1 MFEALVVTL
10 REGVEVALVVGI
22 IAAFLRREAGGR
34 HLGAVWGGIVAAIGA
49 SLAGGL
55 LLRRIAIS
63 EEVLEG
69 VLYLVAAAVVGSMLL
84 WMWQHGRALSGQVKG
99 TLARILA
106 SERVA
111 AAGAG
116 IFLFT
121 FLMVFREGMETV
133 LFLSA
138 LSLTSGGL
146 ETLLGVLA
154 GLVAAFV
161 FGVLFVRG
169 SLRVDLGRFFKVTGI
184 ALLIFVAQLL
194 VNGYHELAEAGWLP
208 ATQASMATIGPLV
221 KNEFFF
227 IVAVLVLPLLMLL
240 VPGGGGRTGA
250 PGAATPGGAVARDG
264 AATEGAAI
272 PAGATP
278 APAASVGGAAA
289 RLERAAALRQARARV
304 WGGSLGVA
312 ILAALGLG
320 FVYSRP
326 PAVLSTATPV
336 VPGADGL
343 VRLPLADFQGTAL
356 RRYVVALGGTGQHGA
371 AAGASVRF
379 IAVPLDD
386 PRKPD
391 TAIAT
396 AFDACEICGARG
408 YYQEGGNVTCL
419 HCGSAIY
426 PPSIGQHG
434 GCNPV
439 PLPSRRQGSEL
450 VIQAT
455 DLVRGAPLFGAAGA
469 AGAAGGPKAGA
480 GAAVAAGH
488 HSM

>member
-1 MFEALVVTL
+1 MLEALIVTL
-10 REGVEVALVVGI
+10 REGIEVALVVGI

-34 HLGAVWGGIVAAIGA
+34 HLGAVWAAILAAIAA
-49 SLAGGL
+49 SVLGGF
-55 LLRRIAIS
+55 LLRRLAVS

-69 VLYLVAAAVVGSMLL
+69 VLYLAAAVVVGSMLV
-84 WMWQHGRALSGQVKG
+84 WMWRHSRALSGQVKG
-99 TLARILA
+99 TLARIVTR
-106 SERVA
+106 ERAA

-138 LSLTSGGL
+138 LSLTTGGL

-154 GLVAAFV
+154 GLIAAFV

-169 SLRVDLGRFFKVTGI
+169 SLRVDLGRFFKITGI

-208 ATQASMATIGPLV
+208 ANQTSMATIGPLV

-227 IVAVLVLPLLMLL
+227 IVAVLALPLLMLL
-240 VPGGGGRTGA
+240 VPGSGGRRAASPPPAAPLRPTAPPAG
-250 PGAATPGGAVARDG
+250 PGA
-264 AATEGAAI
+264 
-272 PAGATP
+272 
-278 APAASVGGAAA
+278 AAA
-289 RLERAAALRQARARV
+289 RLERAVAERQARARV

-326 PAVLSTATPV
+326 PATLSPATPV
-336 VPGADGL
+336 AVGADGM
-343 VRLPLADFQGTAL
+343 VRLPVADFRGTAL
-356 RRYVVALGGTGQHGA
+356 RRYVVTLGTVGTLGRAGGGGDRSRSA
-371 AAGASVRF
+371 AVRF

-386 PRKPD
+386 PSKPGA
-391 TAIAT
+391 AIAT
-396 AFDACEICGARG
+396 AFDACEICGAKG

-419 HCGSAIY
+419 HCGSTIY

-434 GCNPV
+434 GCNPI
-439 PLPSRRQGSEL
+439 PLPSRRQGGEL
-450 VIQAT
+450 LLRAA
-455 DLVRGAPLFGAAGA
+455 DLAAGAPLFDASA
-469 AGAAGGPKAGA
+469 P
-480 GAAVAAGH
+480 H
-488 HSM
+488 HGM

>member
-1 MFEALVVTL
+1 MLEALIVTL
-10 REGVEVALVVGI
+10 REGIEVALVVGI

-34 HLGAVWGGIVAAIGA
+34 HLGAVWAAILAAIAA
-49 SLAGGL
+49 SVLGGF
-55 LLRRIAIS
+55 LLRRLAIS

-69 VLYLVAAAVVGSMLL
+69 VLYLVAAVVVGSMLV
-84 WMWQHGRALSGQVKG
+84 WMWRHSRALSGQVKG
-99 TLARILA
+99 TLARIVTR
-106 SERVA
+106 ERAA

-138 LSLTSGGL
+138 LSLTTGGL
-146 ETLLGVLA
+146 ETLLGVLG
-154 GLVAAFV
+154 GLIAAFV

-169 SLRVDLGRFFKVTGI
+169 SLRVDLGRFFKITGI

-208 ATQASMATIGPLV
+208 ANQTSMATIGPLV

-227 IVAVLVLPLLMLL
+227 IVAVLALPLLMLL
-240 VPGGGGRTGA
+240 VPGSGGRRGAASPAPGGG
-250 PGAATPGGAVARDG
+250 
-264 AATEGAAI
+264 
-272 PAGATP
+272 
-278 APAASVGGAAA
+278 SAAA
-289 RLERAAALRQARARV
+289 RLERAAAERQARARV

-326 PAVLSTATPV
+326 PATLSAASPV
-336 VPGADGL
+336 AVGADGL
-343 VRLPLADFQGTAL
+343 VRLPVADFRGTAL
-356 RRYVVALGGTGQHGA
+356 RRYVVTLGSAT
-371 AAGASVRF
+371 VRF

-386 PRKPD
+386 PGKPGA
-391 TAIAT
+391 AIAT
-396 AFDACEICGARG
+396 AFDACEICGAKG

-439 PLPSRRQGSEL
+439 PLPSRRQGGEL
-450 VIQAT
+450 LLRAS
-455 DLVRGAPLFGAAGA
+455 DLAAGAPLFDASAS
-469 AGAAGGPKAGA
+469 
-480 GAAVAAGH
+480 H
-488 HSM
+488 HGM

>member
-1 MFEALVVTL
+1 MFEALIVTL
-10 REGVEVALVVGI
+10 REGVEAALVVGI

-34 HLGAVWGGIVAAIGA
+34 HLGAVWAGILAAIAA
-49 SLAGGL
+49 SVAGGY
-55 LLRRIAIS
+55 LLRRLAVN

-69 VLYLVAAAVVGSMLL
+69 VLYLAAAGVVASMLV
-84 WMWQHGRALSGQVKG
+84 WMWRHSRALSGEMKG
-99 TLARILA
+99 TLARILTR
-106 SERVA
+106 ERA
-111 AAGAG
+111 AAVAAG

-154 GLVAAFV
+154 GLIAAFA

-169 SLRVDLGRFFKVTGI
+169 SLRVDLGRFFKITGI

-194 VNGYHELAEAGWLP
+194 VDGYHELAEAGWLP
-208 ATQASMATIGPLV
+208 ANQTSMATIGPLV

-227 IVAVLVLPLLMLL
+227 IVAVLALPLLMLL
-240 VPGGGGRTGA
+240 VPGSGGRRPAAAPPPAAAAPPGPPAPLAPPSTSPGGGGA
-250 PGAATPGGAVARDG
+250 
-264 AATEGAAI
+264 
-272 PAGATP
+272 
-278 APAASVGGAAA
+278 AAA
-289 RLERAAALRQARARV
+289 RLERAASERQARARV

-326 PAVLSTATPV
+326 PTALSPATAVTA
-336 VPGADGL
+336 GADGM
-343 VRLPLADFQGTAL
+343 VRLPVADFRGTAL
-356 RRYVVALGGTGQHGA
+356 RRYAVTLGTLGTLGTGGA
-371 AAGASVRF
+371 AVRF

-386 PRKPD
+386 PRKPG
-391 TAIAT
+391 TVIAT
-396 AFDACEICGARG
+396 AFDACEICGAKG

-419 HCGSAIY
+419 HCGSTIY

-434 GCNPV
+434 GCNPI
-439 PLPSRRQGSEL
+439 PLPSRRLGGEL
-450 VIQAT
+450 VLRAS
-455 DLVRGAPLFGAAGA
+455 DLAAGA
-469 AGAAGGPKAGA
+469 PRLGAAAP
-480 GAAVAAGH
+480 H
-488 HSM
+488 HGM

>member
-1 MFEALVVTL
+1 MLEALIVTL
-10 REGVEVALVVGI
+10 REGIEVALVVGI

-34 HLGAVWGGIVAAIGA
+34 HLGAVWAGILAALAASVLGGF
-49 SLAGGL
+49 
-55 LLRRIAIS
+55 LLRRLAVS

-69 VLYLVAAAVVGSMLL
+69 VLYLAAAVVVGSMLV
-84 WMWQHGRALSGQVKG
+84 WMWRHSRSLSGQVKG
-99 TLARILA
+99 TLARIVTR
-106 SERVA
+106 ERAA

-138 LSLTSGGL
+138 LSLTTGGL

-154 GLVAAFV
+154 GLIAAFV

-169 SLRVDLGRFFKVTGI
+169 SLRVDLGRFFKITGI

-208 ATQASMATIGPLV
+208 ANQISMATIGPLV

-227 IVAVLVLPLLMLL
+227 VVAVLAQLMLL
-240 VPGGGGRTGA
+240 VPGSGGRPSANPPPAADAPPLAPLSTSPSGGGA
-250 PGAATPGGAVARDG
+250 
-264 AATEGAAI
+264 
-272 PAGATP
+272 
-278 APAASVGGAAA
+278 AAA
-289 RLERAAALRQARARV
+289 RLERAVAERQARARV

-326 PAVLSTATPV
+326 PATLSPATPV
-336 VPGADGL
+336 AVGADGM
-343 VRLPLADFQGTAL
+343 VRLPVADFRGTAL
-356 RRYVVALGGTGQHGA
+356 RRYVVTLGTVGMLGGTGGA
-371 AAGASVRF
+371 GDRSRSAAVRF

-386 PRKPD
+386 PSKPGA
-391 TAIAT
+391 AIAT
-396 AFDACEICGARG
+396 AFDACEICGAKG

-434 GCNPV
+434 GCNPI
-439 PLPSRRQGSEL
+439 PLPSRRQGGEL
-450 VIQAT
+450 LLRAA
-455 DLVRGAPLFGAAGA
+455 DLAAGAPLFDASA
-469 AGAAGGPKAGA
+469 P
-480 GAAVAAGH
+480 H
-488 HSM
+488 HGM

>member
-1 MFEALVVTL
+1 MLEALIVTL
-10 REGVEVALVVGI
+10 REGIEVALVVGI

-34 HLGAVWGGIVAAIGA
+34 HLGAVWAGILAAIAA
-49 SLAGGL
+49 SVLGGF
-55 LLRRIAIS
+55 LLRRLAIS

-69 VLYLVAAAVVGSMLL
+69 VLYLAAAAVVGSMLV
-84 WMWQHGRALSGQVKG
+84 WMWRHSRSLSGQMKG
-99 TLARILA
+99 TLARIVTR
-106 SERVA
+106 ERA
-111 AAGAG
+111 AAVGAG

-146 ETLLGVLA
+146 ETLLGVLG
-154 GLVAAFV
+154 GLIAAFV

-169 SLRVDLGRFFKVTGI
+169 SLRVDLGRFFKITGI

-208 ATQASMATIGPLV
+208 ANQSSMATIGPLV

-227 IVAVLVLPLLMLL
+227 VVAVLALPLLMLL
-240 VPGGGGRTGA
+240 VPGSGGGR
-250 PGAATPGGAVARDG
+250 AAG
-264 AATEGAAI
+264 
-272 PAGATP
+272 PA
-278 APAASVGGAAA
+278 APAAAAPLVPGGGGAAA
-289 RLERAAALRQARARV
+289 ARLDRAAAERQARARV

-326 PAVLSTATPV
+326 PATLSPASPV
-336 VPGADGL
+336 AVGADGM
-343 VRLPLADFQGTAL
+343 VRLPVADFHGTAL
-356 RRYVVALGGTGQHGA
+356 KRYVVTLGNA
-371 AAGASVRF
+371 AVRF

-386 PRKPD
+386 PSKPGA
-391 TAIAT
+391 AIAT
-396 AFDACEICGARG
+396 AFDACEICGAKG

-434 GCNPV
+434 GCNPI
-439 PLPSRRQGSEL
+439 PLPSRRQGGEL
-450 VIQAT
+450 LLRAV
-455 DLVRGAPLFGAAGA
+455 DLAAGAPLFGASA
-469 AGAAGGPKAGA
+469 
-480 GAAVAAGH
+480 H
-488 HSM
+488 HHDM

>member
-1 MFEALVVTL
+1 MLEALIVTL
-10 REGVEVALVVGI
+10 REGIEVALVVGI

-34 HLGAVWGGIVAAIGA
+34 HLGAVWAAILAAIAA
-49 SLAGGL
+49 SVVGGF
-55 LLRRIAIS
+55 LLRRLAIS

-69 VLYLVAAAVVGSMLL
+69 VLYLVAAVVVGSMLV
-84 WMWQHGRALSGQVKG
+84 WMWRHSRALSGQVKG
-99 TLARILA
+99 TLARIVTR
-106 SERVA
+106 ERAA

-138 LSLTSGGL
+138 LSLTTGGL
-146 ETLLGVLA
+146 ETLLGVLG
-154 GLVAAFV
+154 GLIAAFV

-169 SLRVDLGRFFKVTGI
+169 SLRVDLGRFFKITGI

-208 ATQASMATIGPLV
+208 ANQTSMATIGPLV

-227 IVAVLVLPLLMLL
+227 IVAVLALPLLMLL
-240 VPGGGGRTGA
+240 VPGSGGRRGAASPPAIAADAPLGSPAPLGSAAPLARVTPMGTAPGGGS
-250 PGAATPGGAVARDG
+250 AT
-264 AATEGAAI
+264 
-272 PAGATP
+272 
-278 APAASVGGAAA
+278 A
-289 RLERAAALRQARARV
+289 RLERAAAERQARARV

-326 PAVLSTATPV
+326 PATLSAASPV
-336 VPGADGL
+336 AVGADGL
-343 VRLPLADFQGTAL
+343 VRLPVADFRGTAL
-356 RRYVVALGGTGQHGA
+356 RRYVVTLGSAT
-371 AAGASVRF
+371 VRF
-379 IAVPLDD
+379 IVVPLDD
-386 PRKPD
+386 PGKPG

-396 AFDACEICGARG
+396 AFDACEICGAKG

-419 HCGSAIY
+419 HCGSTIY

-439 PLPSRRQGSEL
+439 PLPSRRQGGEL
-450 VIQAT
+450 LLRAT
-455 DLVRGAPLFGAAGA
+455 DLAAGAPLFDASAS
-469 AGAAGGPKAGA
+469 
-480 GAAVAAGH
+480 H
-488 HSM
+488 HGM

>member
-1 MFEALVVTL
+1 MLEALIVTL
-10 REGVEVALVVGI
+10 REGIEVALVVGI

-34 HLGAVWGGIVAAIGA
+34 HLGAVWAGILAALAASVLGGF
-49 SLAGGL
+49 
-55 LLRRIAIS
+55 LLRRLAIS

-69 VLYLVAAAVVGSMLL
+69 VLYLAAAVVVGSMLV
-84 WMWQHGRALSGQVKG
+84 WMWRHSRALSGQVKG
-99 TLARILA
+99 TLARIVTR
-106 SERVA
+106 ERAA

-138 LSLTSGGL
+138 LSLTTGGL
-146 ETLLGVLA
+146 ETLLGVL
-154 GLVAAFV
+154 GGVIAAFV

-169 SLRVDLGRFFKVTGI
+169 SLRVDLARFFKITGI

-208 ATQASMATIGPLV
+208 ANQTSMATIGPLV

-227 IVAVLVLPLLMLL
+227 IVAVLALPLLMLL
-240 VPGGGGRTGA
+240 VPGRGGRGGR
-250 PGAATPGGAVARDG
+250 PAAS
-264 AATEGAAI
+264 
-272 PAGATP
+272 P
-278 APAASVGGAAA
+278 APAAPLGPLVSGAAAA
-289 RLERAAALRQARARV
+289 RLERAAAERQARARV

-326 PAVLSTATPV
+326 PATLSPATPV
-336 VPGADGL
+336 AVGGDGL
-343 VRLPLADFQGTAL
+343 VRLAVADFHGTAL
-356 RRYVVALGGTGQHGA
+356 RRYVVTLGTLGTGRA
-371 AAGASVRF
+371 TVRF

-386 PRKPD
+386 PGKPGA
-391 TAIAT
+391 AIAT
-396 AFDACEICGARG
+396 AFDACEICGAKG

-419 HCGSAIY
+419 HCGSTIY

-434 GCNPV
+434 GCNPI
-439 PLPSRRQGSEL
+439 PLPSRRQGGEL
-450 VIQAT
+450 LLRAA
-455 DLVRGAPLFGAAGA
+455 DLAAGAPLFDPSAA
-469 AGAAGGPKAGA
+469 
-480 GAAVAAGH
+480 H
-488 HSM
+488 HGM

>member
-1 MFEALVVTL
+1 MLEALIVTL
-10 REGVEVALVVGI
+10 REGIEVALVVGI

-34 HLGAVWGGIVAAIGA
+34 HLGAVWAGILAAIAA
-49 SLAGGL
+49 SVLGGF
-55 LLRRIAIS
+55 LLRRLAVS

-69 VLYLVAAAVVGSMLL
+69 VLYLAAAVVVGSMLV
-84 WMWQHGRALSGQVKG
+84 WMWRHSRALPGQVKG
-99 TLARILA
+99 TLARIVTR
-106 SERVA
+106 ERAA

-138 LSLTSGGL
+138 LSLTTGGL
-146 ETLLGVLA
+146 ETLLGVLG
-154 GLVAAFV
+154 GLIAAFV

-169 SLRVDLGRFFKVTGI
+169 SLRVDLGRFFKITGI

-208 ATQASMATIGPLV
+208 ANQASMATIGPLV

-227 IVAVLVLPLLMLL
+227 IVAVLALPLLMLL
-240 VPGGGGRTGA
+240 VPGSGGRRAASPPTAATDAPLGSPAALESAAPLGSPAALGSAAPLTPLTPLGTAPGGGSA
-250 PGAATPGGAVARDG
+250 K
-264 AATEGAAI
+264 
-272 PAGATP
+272 
-278 APAASVGGAAA
+278 A
-289 RLERAAALRQARARV
+289 RLERAAAERQGRARV

-326 PAVLSTATPV
+326 PATLSPASLV
-336 VPGADGL
+336 AVGADGM
-343 VRLPLADFQGTAL
+343 VRLPVADFRGTAL
-356 RRYVVALGGTGQHGA
+356 RRYVVTVGSA
-371 AAGASVRF
+371 AVRF

-386 PRKPD
+386 PGKPGA
-391 TAIAT
+391 AIAT
-396 AFDACEICGARG
+396 AFDACEICGAKG

-419 HCGSAIY
+419 HCGSTIY

-439 PLPSRRQGSEL
+439 PLPSRRQGGEL
-450 VIQAT
+450 LLRAA
-455 DLVRGAPLFGAAGA
+455 DLAAGAPLFNASSS
-469 AGAAGGPKAGA
+469 
-480 GAAVAAGH
+480 H
-488 HSM
+488 HGM

>member
-1 MFEALVVTL
+1 MLEALIVTL
-10 REGVEVALVVGI
+10 REGIEVALVVGI

-34 HLGAVWGGIVAAIGA
+34 HLGAVWAGILAALAASVLGGF
-49 SLAGGL
+49 
-55 LLRRIAIS
+55 LLRRLAIS

-69 VLYLVAAAVVGSMLL
+69 VLYFAAAVVVGSMLV
-84 WMWQHGRALSGQVKG
+84 WMWRHSRALSGQVKG
-99 TLARILA
+99 TLARIVTR
-106 SERVA
+106 ERAA

-138 LSLTSGGL
+138 LSLTTGGL

-154 GLVAAFV
+154 GLIAAFV

-169 SLRVDLGRFFKVTGI
+169 SLRVDLGRFFKITGI

-208 ATQASMATIGPLV
+208 ANQTSMATIGPLV

-227 IVAVLVLPLLMLL
+227 VVAVLALPLLMLL
-240 VPGGGGRTGA
+240 VPGSGGRPSASPPPAADAPPLAPVSTSPSGGGA
-250 PGAATPGGAVARDG
+250 
-264 AATEGAAI
+264 
-272 PAGATP
+272 
-278 APAASVGGAAA
+278 AAA
-289 RLERAAALRQARARV
+289 RLERAVAERQARARV

-326 PAVLSTATPV
+326 PATLSPATPV
-336 VPGADGL
+336 AVGADGM
-343 VRLPLADFQGTAL
+343 VRLPVADFRGTAL
-356 RRYVVALGGTGQHGA
+356 RRYVVTLGTLGMLGGTGGGGDRSRSA
-371 AAGASVRF
+371 AVRF

-386 PRKPD
+386 PSKPGA
-391 TAIAT
+391 AIAT
-396 AFDACEICGARG
+396 AFDACEICGAKG

-434 GCNPV
+434 GCNPI
-439 PLPSRRQGSEL
+439 PLPSRRQGGEL
-450 VIQAT
+450 LLRAA
-455 DLVRGAPLFGAAGA
+455 DLAAGAPLFDASA
-469 AGAAGGPKAGA
+469 P
-480 GAAVAAGH
+480 H
-488 HSM
+488 HGM